1 MYLKFKFYILT
12 FFLFFSVLLVQK
24 LNAQYSYQEI
34 KSLSLTEDIT
44 EKKADRILNSI
55 LKRDTLYAKTAHGLS
70 FFFKKNQKN
79 YDLAIKYGQVEIAT
93 LDSLNINDSNYTNG
107 LYNLGKFFL
116 LKKKYDKAIE
126 YYNKAIES
134 NKFPKKVAQSY
145 CEIADC
151 YFEKGDYYKSISYY
165 NKGLPLLEKYGSEVS
180 LVLKYIQFSKN
191 CNKINSKE
199 STDLGIYYLKKG
211 DSIIKNSLETNRF
224 NRYIHAVNTGFANL
238 YALPH
243 RYNFNRA
250 KNYYN
255 LNLHSSL
262 SEDDSL
268 TIANTYLNIG
278 ELYLKRKNDSCL
290 YFFKESLRYDS
301 IKKTDTYETYR
312 NLADYYISKQ
322 KYNKALSQV
331 EKSITHNLGV
341 TSSDNLHLISIKKLL
356 DLKDQRSI
364 ISALKAKTKI
374 LLSLY
379 EKEHNKE
386 HLLEGIK
393 TVHFANKLAT
403 LLVNYSTETETKYL
417 WREEISEIFNLGVYM
432 AYLLKHSELMFQFI
446 EENKAFLLT
455 QDINAN
461 IKNVNL
467 PQHIINKQI
476 QFRKRILELESKSNN
491 TNLSQKK
498 DSLFNLKIIY
508 QNFKDS
514 LQEKYPTYF
523 ENKNKV
529 QLISLEDAIEQ
540 LDNRSVVIS
549 YSILDNTN
557 EINQK
562 TILGLF
568 ISTTTTIPFKVENS
582 EETFKQLIKYKSVI
596 SKPLRTK
603 EEFNQFYKTSYFLY
617 NNLIPTNKIKKGIH
631 KKHLII
637 VPDNELQNI
646 PFGAFTTTNNKLKY
660 LIEDHDLS
668 YAYSLSF
675 LSFNKNIQRKHTKEL
690 SSFAPVNFN
699 KTELPSLT
707 FSEDEIDEIH
717 KAFTSS
723 KRYTYNNASKKKFL
737 NKSSDSRIIHLAT
750 HADASNKP
758 VIYFAKDSLEL
769 HELYTYK
776 NNADLVVL
784 SACETNL
791 GEVKKGEGVLS
802 LTRGFFYSG
811 ANSVISSVWKI
822 NDGTSSLIMQDF
834 YSNLKNKQSKV
845 LALNN
850 AKRKYLSENS
860 LSQKSP
866 YYWASFIL
874 VGDTEPTFNSSFEAY
889 YLIIFLLLI
898 FLFLIFMKKKG

>member
-44 EKKADRILNSI
+44 EKKADHILNSI
-55 LKRDTLYAKTAHGLS
+55 LKRDTLYAKTAHSLS

-79 YDLAIKYGQVEIAT
+79 YDLAIKYGRIEIAT

-107 LYNLGKFFL
+107 LYNLGKFFF
-116 LKKKYDKAIE
+116 LKEKYDKAIE
-126 YYNKAIES
+126 YYNKAIKS

-151 YFEKGDYYKSISYY
+151 YFEKGDYYKSINYY
-165 NKGLPLLEKYGSEVS
+165 NKGLPLLEKHGSEVS
-180 LVLKYIQFSKN
+180 LVLKYNQLSKN
-191 CNKINSKE
+191 CNKMNSKE

-211 DSIIKNSLETNRF
+211 DSIIKNSPETNRF
-224 NRYIHAVNTGFANL
+224 NRYIHGLNTGFANL

-243 RYNFNRA
+243 RYNFNKA
-250 KNYYN
+250 KDYYN
-255 LNLHSSL
+255 QNLRSSL

-312 NLADYYISKQ
+312 NLADYYTSKLE
-322 KYNKALSQV
+322 YNKALSQV
-331 EKSITHNLGV
+331 ETSITHNLRI
-341 TSSDNLHLISIKKLL
+341 TSSVNLDLISIKKLL

-379 EKEHNKE
+379 EKEHNNE

-393 TVHFANKLAT
+393 TVHFANKLVT
-403 LLVNYSTETETKYL
+403 LLVNYSTETATKYL
-417 WREEISEIFNLGVYM
+417 WREEVSEIFNLGVYIS
-432 AYLLKHSELMFQFI
+432 YLLKDSELMFQFI
-446 EENKAFLLT
+446 EEDKAFLLT

-476 QFRKRILELESKSNN
+476 QFRKRILELESKNKNS
-491 TNLSQKK
+491 NLSQKK
-498 DSLFNLKIIY
+498 DSLFNLKIVY

-529 QLISLEDAIEQ
+529 QLISLEDAIAQ
-540 LDNRSVVIS
+540 LDNESVVIS
-549 YSILDNTN
+549 YSILNNTN

-562 TILGLF
+562 TILGVF
-568 ISTTTTIPFKVENS
+568 ISKTATIPFKVEDS
-582 EETFKQLIKYKSVI
+582 QETLKQLKKYKKVI

-603 EEFNQFYKTSYFLY
+603 KEFHQFYKISYLLY
-617 NNLIPTNKIKKGIH
+617 NNLMPTDRIKKGIH
-631 KKHLII
+631 KKHLIVI
-637 VPDNELQNI
+637 LDDELQNT
-646 PFGAFTTTNNKLKY
+646 PFEAFTTTNNKLKY

-675 LSFNKNIQRKHTKEL
+675 LNFNKDIQRKYTKEL
-690 SSFAPVNFN
+690 SSFAPVHFN
-699 KTELPSLT
+699 LSKLPSLT
-707 FSEDEIDEIH
+707 YSENEINQIH
-717 KAFTSS
+717 EMFTSS
-723 KRYTYNNASKKKFL
+723 QSYMHVNASKNNFL
-737 NKSSDSRIIHLAT
+737 SSSIDSKIIHLAT
-750 HADASNKP
+750 HADASKKP

-791 GEVKKGEGVLS
+791 GEVKKGEGVLN

-811 ANSVISSVWKI
+811 ANSVISSIWKI
-822 NDGTSSLIMQDF
+822 NDGTSSSIMQDF
-834 YSNLKNKQSKV
+834 YSNLKDKQSKV
-845 LALNN
+845 SALNN

-860 LSQKSP
+860 LSEKSP

-874 VGDTEPTFNSSFEAY
+874 VGDTEPTFNSSFHAY
-889 YLIIFLLLI
+889 YLIAFLLLLVL
-898 FLFLIFMKKKG
+898 FLFFMKKKG